1 MELTVQRKLAAS
13 VFRCSPKRV
22 WFDPAQLTT
31 IKESVTKQDM
41 TSLINSGV
49 VRIRPERGVSRG
61 RARERQRQKSK
72 GLRRGK
78 GSRKGKK
85 GARLN
90 QKENW
95 ISRIRVQRRFLK
107 ELRDKSI
114 IPPAIYQQLYL
125 KSKGGFFRSKRH
137 MKVYMEEKDFFPK
150 KMPASLIRKKG
161 ETKNETAKKQTNE
174 QQALASTTPQ
184 DVHKKQ

>member
-22 WFDPAQLTT
+22 WFDPEQLST

-41 TSLINSGV
+41 TTLINSGV
-49 VRIRPERGVSRG
+49 VRIRPMRGVSRG
-61 RARERQRQKSK
+61 RARERQIQRSK

-90 QKENW
+90 QKEAW
-95 ISRIRVQRRFLK
+95 ISRIRVQRQFLA
-107 ELRDKSI
+107 ELRDKAVI
-114 IPPAIYQQLYL
+114 APAVYQQLYI

-137 MKVYMEEKDFFPK
+137 IKIYMEEKELFPNK
-150 KMPASLIRKKG
+150 VQAQVVRKKS
-161 ETKNETAKKQTNE
+161 EPTKKGR
-174 QQALASTTPQ
+174 
-184 DVHKKQ
+184 